1 MGDYPRTLES
11 LVYTQVRGATR
22 GLQDE
27 QYVIRVVSAVCHT
40 LTSMTESGE
49 DAHLRWLLRQVGLRG
64 TDVRISVPDEQL
76 SREVV
81 YPYPAFRWLW
91 RTVLSYRWSSEQH
104 INVLEVTAVLT
115 EFRRRLRNVD
125 NINTRF
131 LNVVDSLVTYYAVTK
146 GRSGSKR
153 INRSLRRMMALNLAS
168 KSVIVSLWTLS
179 KWNYA
184 DRASRRF
191 EKTCRVNYI

>member
-27 QYVIRVVSAVCHT
+27 QYDIRVVSALCHN

-49 DAHLRWLLRQVGLRG
+49 DAHIRWLLRQVGLRG